1 MMTRSSSRAT
11 SGKMIKDVIE
21 DPCIAQCIAQQLL
34 QLDDEDPSAIFA
46 ALKAFGGVS
55 NDARF
60 REAIEPE
67 ITIAW
72 YRKWFKDWTINTMNI
87 TAKLRFQAIG
97 IVNANKLRKLI
108 QESDKERTAQY
119 KQMCAFMI
127 RHKRVAIELGDDNDY
142 MYDLMFRLVGE
153 LPEFEHDGRLFIKE
167 FFPLKIQPL

>member
-1 MMTRSSSRAT
+1 MMTRSSSRAA
-11 SGKMIKDVIE
+11 SGKMIKDTIE
-21 DPCIAQCIAQQLL
+21 DPCIAQCIAKQLL
-34 QLDDEDPSAIFA
+34 RLDDEDPSAIFA

-55 NDARF
+55 SDARF

-72 YRKWFKDWTINTMNI
+72 YRKWCKDWTIKTLNI
-87 TAKLRFQAIG
+87 TAKLQFQAIG
-97 IVNANKLRKLI
+97 IVNANELIKLI
-108 QESDKERTAQY
+108 QELNKERAAQY

-127 RHKRVAIELGDDNDY
+127 RHKRVAIELGDHNDY

-167 FFPLKIQPL
+167 FFPLKVQP